1 LICGSLKWLRD
12 FQKQQDALEPELAP
26 IEFDPDEPDWVR
38 DFIVEKQKADMVSLM
53 ESKKAE
59 REKKR
64 AYLATIRNNR
74 PTQTHKRTRVQD
86 DMELNVSNDLIDP
99 YESENENNEGEFNLN
114 QVEFDRPPVQ
124 IIYASRTVWS
134 FYSSIHSYR
143 NLCTKSKKPL
153 ILISSV

>member
-1 LICGSLKWLRD
+1 
-12 FQKQQDALEPELAP
+12 
-26 IEFDPDEPDWVR
+26 
-38 DFIVEKQKADMVSLM
+38 M

-86 DMELNVSNDLIDP
+86 DMELKVSNDLIDP

-134 FYSSIHSYR
+134 FYSSIHSYH

>member
-1 LICGSLKWLRD
+1 
-12 FQKQQDALEPELAP
+12 
-26 IEFDPDEPDWVR
+26 
-38 DFIVEKQKADMVSLM
+38 M

-99 YESENENNEGEFNLN
+99 YESENENNDGEFNLN

-143 NLCTKSKKPL
+143 NLCMKSKKPL
-153 ILISSV
+153 MLISSVWLLGLERICVLTRMLSSFETLFRLMINA